1 MTSTTSATTANT
13 TVPTPFSCP
22 FSAGWRGRRDSSNSA
37 NCSKYS
43 ILALA
48 SSCSRR
54 ISSSRR
60 ACSPLGSRMQSKYSC
75 PGANRCTGSVR
86 CCFLRYSF
94 ITPKLQ
100 LSPQK
105 TRVGFEVYKSTS
117 LRVNEISIFRDF
129 VEAEG
134 VVFNSQKKLQ
144 NWYFCEFSSSKRRF
158 SNSKFVGLGNL
169 V

>member
-13 TVPTPFSCP
+13 TVPTPFSC
-22 FSAGWRGRRDSSNSA
+22 SDSSGWRGRRDSSNSA
-37 NCSKYS
+37 SCSKCS

-94 ITPKLQ
+94 ITPKVTTFPPNPTTPT
-100 LSPQK
+100 PQK
-105 TRVGFEVYKSTS
+105 NHQSKILPPPPTRCLF
-117 LRVNEISIFRDF
+117 
-129 VEAEG
+129 
-134 VVFNSQKKLQ
+134 LQ
-144 NWYFCEFSSSKRRF
+144 NFVLIRISLSKIFFNTRNLRREGSNHDNYGRLYF
-158 SNSKFVGLGNL
+158 
-169 V
+169 

>member
-1 MTSTTSATTANT
+1 MSTTSATTANT
-13 TVPTPFSCP
+13 TVPTLFSCP

-37 NCSKYS
+37 NCSRYS

-75 PGANRCTGSVR
+75 PGASRCTGSVR

-100 LSPQK
+100 LFPQNPTTLTPLK
-105 TRVGFEVYKSTS
+105 KHHPKILPPTNPMPFSIEVRGSINNRTLLLFCYFLYK
-117 LRVNEISIFRDF
+117 F
-129 VEAEG
+129 A
-134 VVFNSQKKLQ
+134 K
-144 NWYFCEFSSSKRRF
+144 
-158 SNSKFVGLGNL
+158 
-169 V
+169 

>member
-43 ILALA
+43 IFALA

-54 ISSSRR
+54 IYSSRR

-100 LSPQK
+100 LFPQNPTTLTPLK
-105 TRVGFEVYKSTS
+105 KHHPKILPPTNPMPFSIEVRGSINNRTLLLFCYFLYK
-117 LRVNEISIFRDF
+117 F
-129 VEAEG
+129 A
-134 VVFNSQKKLQ
+134 K
-144 NWYFCEFSSSKRRF
+144 
-158 SNSKFVGLGNL
+158 
-169 V
+169 

>member
-13 TVPTPFSCP
+13 TVPTPFSC
-22 FSAGWRGRRDSSNSA
+22 SDSSGWRGRRDSSNSA

-94 ITPKLQ
+94 ITPKVTTFPPKPHTNPIAFSTKFALTRI
-100 LSPQK
+100 PFRQK
-105 TRVGFEVYKSTS
+105 IAFCGRDAIIRVRLK
-117 LRVNEISIFRDF
+117 
-129 VEAEG
+129 
-134 VVFNSQKKLQ
+134 
-144 NWYFCEFSSSKRRF
+144 
-158 SNSKFVGLGNL
+158 
-169 V
+169 

>member
-13 TVPTPFSCP
+13 TVPTSFSCP

-100 LSPQK
+100 LFPQTPPPSPHKK
-105 TRVGFEVYKSTS
+105 TTS
-117 LRVNEISIFRDF
+117 QDF
-129 VEAEG
+129 TAHQPNA
-134 VVFNSQKKLQ
+134 FF
-144 NWYFCEFSSSKRRF
+144 YRSKRF
-158 SNSKFVGLGNL
+158 N
-169 V
+169 